1 MIPDACSRGVRKVRS
16 YRTPLPN
23 VEVLRRPVV
32 GALSLREA
40 SDRLREGLNCLPE
53 LPSELA
59 VKAPEAL
66 AGERRWSLVLDHEE
80 PLNTA
85 IRTHFSQGRA
95 REPTALRS
103 AEIMALQEPLSK
115 LLIPLSLDPL
125 TVSDHAAFF
134 GRLLNEPNLPDYIS
148 EGLPT
153 CCSSATT
160 NSEYRSETLFCVPS
174 PDDPWG
180 CAWSKRQ
187 DG

>member
-1 MIPDACSRGVRKVRS
+1 MPVAVVCGRFDPTAHYLQTSKS
-16 YRTPLPN
+16 FAD
-23 VEVLRRPVV
+23 PVV

-40 SDRLREGLNCLPE
+40 RDRLRDGLNCLPE
-53 LPSELA
+53 LASELA

-66 AGERRWSLVLDHEE
+66 AGEPRWSLVLDHEE

-95 REPTALRS
+95 REPTALRL
-103 AEIMALQEPLSK
+103 AEIMALREPLSE

-134 GRLLNEPNLPDYIS
+134 GRLLDEPNLPDYIS
-148 EGLPT
+148 EGLPA

-160 NSEYRSETLFCVPS
+160 KSEYRSETLFVSHRPMIHG
-174 PDDPWG
+174 G

>member
-1 MIPDACSRGVRKVRS
+1 MPVAVVCGRLDPAAHHHFQTSKS
-16 YRTPLPN
+16 FAD
-23 VEVLRRPVV
+23 PVV

-40 SDRLREGLNCLPE
+40 RDRLRDGLNCLPE

-66 AGERRWSLVLDHEE
+66 AGEPRWSLVLDHEE

-95 REPTALRS
+95 REPTALRL
-103 AEIMALQEPLSK
+103 AEIMALREPLSE

-134 GRLLNEPNLPDYIS
+134 GRLLDEPNLPDYIS
-148 EGLPT
+148 EGLPA

-160 NSEYRSETLFCVPS
+160 KSEYRSETLFLCLI
-174 PDDPWG
+174 
-180 CAWSKRQ
+180 AR
-187 DG
+187 